1 MPTVEHQI
9 QEKLDSLQTE
19 LDCRLLLAVESG
31 SRAWGYASA
40 TSDYDVRCIYYFPA
54 HRYLS
59 VRAPRDT
66 VEWELNEVFDI
77 NGWELRKTLG
87 LVLKSNLTVYEW
99 AHSPIVY
106 RHSPWMDEFR
116 SIILDALQPERLASR
131 YLGMAASTI
140 HRYLSGE
147 EVPYKQYFYAL
158 RPLLA
163 ARWVLQNRA
172 PAPVPFADLRH
183 LLPAH
188 MQGVTDELLML
199 RNRST
204 EKACGPA
211 NAYANDFILRELATL
226 DDLVQAMPK
235 SPEPDISPL
244 DDFFRRVVMTD

>member
-1 MPTVEHQI
+1 MTTVEQQI
-9 QEKLDSLQTE
+9 QAKLDSLQSE

-31 SRAWGYASA
+31 SRAWGYAST

-66 VEWELNEVFDI
+66 VEWELNDIFDI
-77 NGWELRKTLG
+77 NGWDLRKTLG
-87 LVLKSNLTVYEW
+87 LVLKANLTVYEW
-99 AHSPIVY
+99 ANSPIVY
-106 RHSPWMDEFR
+106 RDSPWLDEFR
-116 SIILDALQPERLASR
+116 SLILNALQPTRLASR

-140 HRYLSGE
+140 QRYLSGE

-163 ARWVLQNRA
+163 ARWVLQHST

-183 LLPAH
+183 LLPDH

-199 RNRST
+199 RNNST

-211 NAYANDFILRELATL
+211 NTFANDFILRELATL

-244 DDFFRRVVMTD
+244 DDFFRHVVMTD